1 VRKIAEV
8 LRLKWACRLTNR
20 EIARSCAISHSTV
33 SEYVKRAEAV
43 GIKWPIPEALT
54 EDELY
59 RLLFPEK
66 AKAAELAVKPLPD
79 WEKVRKELKKR
90 NVTLRLLW
98 DECETRSWLGWH
110 HHMLLVSLAH
120 HFLVRLRIKFKDQA
134 PALSIDQVK
143 LLLISVLPKPVFD
156 AAAALRM
163 VQYYQKRNYVACDC
177 HRKNQVGSTCRIYF
191 FQCCA
196 VILMGEIYHS

>member
-1 VRKIAEV
+1 MRKIAEV

-20 EIARSCAISHSTV
+20 EIARSCSISHSTV

-43 GIKWPIPEALT
+43 GITYPIPEALN

-66 AKAAELAVKPLPD
+66 AKAADLAVKPLPD

-98 DECETRSWLGWH
+98 DEYRETYPNGYSYSQYCDLYRGY
-110 HHMLLVSLAH
+110 VK
-120 HFLVRLRIKFKDQA
+120 I
-134 PALSIDQVK
+134 SIHRCAK
-143 LLLISVLPKPVFD
+143 TT
-156 AAAALRM
+156 
-163 VQYYQKRNYVACDC
+163 KRGKSCLWITPGI
-177 HRKNQVGSTCRIYF
+177 RFPS
-191 FQCCA
+191 
-196 VILMGEIYHS
+196 